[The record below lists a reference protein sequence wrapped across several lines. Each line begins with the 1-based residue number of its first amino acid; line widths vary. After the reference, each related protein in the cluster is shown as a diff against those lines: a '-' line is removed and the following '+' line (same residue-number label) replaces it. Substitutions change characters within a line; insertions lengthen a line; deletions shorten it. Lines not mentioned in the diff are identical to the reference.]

1 MSEPIRILN
10 LFTNM
15 NRGGAETMVMNYYRN
30 IDRTKVQFDFMVHRD
45 QRGDYDDEIESLG
58 GRIYRMCPVYPQN
71 IVRYQKM
78 LKDFFNE
85 HNEYRIIHSHMSEL
99 GYFAFKEAHKH
110 DIPVRICHA
119 HNAPVGF
126 DSKIIF
132 RDILKNLIKPY
143 TTHKFIC
150 SEPAGEWLFGK
161 KNKNEFVQ
169 MNNAVDATLFR
180 YNENVRKEVRR
191 ELGINDSTV
200 LIGHVGRFNT
210 QKNHKFLIEIF
221 KEINRINADSVLVL
235 TGSGNLE
242 DKIRNQVKE
251 MDLEGKVI
259 FTGVRSD
266 VNRLLQ
272 GFDVFLFPSLFEG
285 LSVILI
291 ETQASGTPC
300 LTSTAVSRQ
309 TEISDV
315 IDFYPLEESPANWAK
330 KALELSN
337 RDKKDTFNQIAD
349 SGYDIKTNA
358 QWLESFYLENN
369 K

>member
-1 MSEPIRILN
+1 
-10 LFTNM
+10 
-15 NRGGAETMVMNYYRN
+15 
-30 IDRTKVQFDFMVHRD
+30 
-45 QRGDYDDEIESLG
+45 
-58 GRIYRMCPVYPQN
+58 
-71 IVRYQKM
+71 
-78 LKDFFNE
+78 
-85 HNEYRIIHSHMSEL
+85 
-99 GYFAFKEAHKH
+99 
-110 DIPVRICHA
+110 
-119 HNAPVGF
+119 
-126 DSKIIF
+126 
-132 RDILKNLIKPY
+132 
-143 TTHKFIC
+143 
-150 SEPAGEWLFGK
+150 
-161 KNKNEFVQ
+161 
-169 MNNAVDATLFR
+169 MNNAVDASLFR
-180 YNENVRKEVRR
+180 YNESTRIEVRR

-210 QKNHKFLIEIF
+210 QKNHKFLIDIF
-221 KEINRINADSVLVL
+221 KEINKINPDSVLVL
-235 TGSGNLE
+235 TGNGNLE

-251 MDLEGKVI
+251 LDLEGKVI

-315 IDFYPLEESPANWAK
+315 IEFYPLEESAENWAK
-330 KALELSN
+330 KALELSQK
-337 RDKKDTFNQIAD
+337 DKKDTFDQIAS
-349 SGYDIKTNA
+349 SGYDITTNA